1 VTNFSRPRKRLGQ
14 HFLHD
19 SQVIEQIIAAIAPTP
34 TQHLVEI
41 GAGRGALT
49 IPLWQRD
56 SWLDVI
62 EFDRE
67 LAAYLAQHPMLS
79 SRSRIFQA
87 DALRFDFGQLVTAEQ
102 PLRVVGNLPYN
113 IATPLLFHL
122 LEYAKT
128 IQDMTF
134 MLQKEVVARIV
145 AQPATKAYGRLSIM
159 LQYHCQVEHLFD
171 VGREAFQPPPQVI
184 SSVVR
189 LIPYTV
195 LPVTVANFADFAQL
209 VMCAFTQRRKTLGNS
224 LKSLLDSTAIESAAV
239 DPQARA
245 ETLALADFVEL
256 ANRFTYVKSKTV
268 VPS

>member
-1 VTNFSRPRKRLGQ
+1 MTNFSRPRKRLGQ

-19 SQVIEQIIAAIAPTP
+19 PQVIEQIIAAIAPTP

-67 LAAYLAQHPMLS
+67 LATYLAQHSALS

-87 DALRFDFGQLVTAEQ
+87 DALRFDFGQLATAEQ
-102 PLRVVGNLPYN
+102 PLRIVGNLPYN

-145 AQPATKAYGRLSIM
+145 ASPATKAYGRLSIM
-159 LQYHCQVEHLFD
+159 LQYRCQVEHLFD
-171 VGREAFQPPPQVI
+171 VGREAFRPPPQVM

-189 LIPYTV
+189 LMPYTV
-195 LPVTVANFADFAQL
+195 LPVTVANFADFTEVVAY
-209 VMCAFTQRRKTLGNS
+209 AFAQRRKVLSNS
-224 LKSLLDSTAIESAAV
+224 LKPLLDSRAIESAAV

-256 ANRFTYVKSKTV
+256 ANVLTGIKLKAII
-268 VPS
+268 